1 MGYQGFEFFVK
12 GREVGV
18 VLDGVERGV
27 VALVALI
34 FPYMDC

>member
-1 MGYQGFEFFVK
+1 MIE

-18 VLDGVERGV
+18 VLDGVEGRV

-34 FPYMDC
+34 FPYVDCRVVN